1 MFSLHALFHKNRAE
15 QDMDDEFRFH
25 LEKMIEQN
33 TAHGMSAEEARYAAL
48 RTFGNIGAIKEECR
62 DSWGVRLITELLQ
75 DVRYG
80 LRQLR
85 RNLGLTT
92 VAVLSLALGIG
103 ANTAIFT
110 AVNSLLIR
118 PLPVEQPG
126 RLVAVFTTHQG
137 EQEFNP
143 SSYPDYSDLRDR
155 NQVFSGVAAHF
166 YWPMSLK
173 TAERPKAVMGEAV
186 TGNYFNVLGVKPY
199 LGRAFL
205 PDETESPGSP
215 ALALLSYRTWERDFN
230 SDREIIGKKV
240 LVNDYPFT
248 VIGVTPKTF
257 TGLNSAMVP
266 AVWVPVTMIRRVI
279 PYPISLTDRYDP
291 WLLIVAR
298 LKPDVSVAEA
308 GAAIKVLA
316 ANLDKEY
323 PSRVGPGKSFSLVES
338 NRNRIGTLN
347 TTDGARKLLA
357 LLMMVVGVVLLITCF
372 NVANLQLAR
381 ATGRQ
386 REMALRTSFGASRAR
401 ILRQLVTE
409 SVLLSLVG
417 GLGALFVGAWA
428 ADLLLALQ
436 PPSLFPLEL
445 NFNLDWRVFLFTL
458 LLSLLAG
465 ILFGLSPALQ
475 SIRSDQLTALKE
487 QTPALGRSRRK
498 TRAQDA
504 LVVAQI
510 ALSLVLLVTAGL
522 FARSLQHTLRLNP
535 GFEPRNALVVPV
547 DMGFGQYPEPEGRE
561 FEQRLVDRVRVLPG
575 VKSASLAVDM
585 PLGQLHLRGMVSID
599 GYVPKHGEQ
608 MVLRRNMV
616 GPEYFQAMGI
626 PIVEGRAI
634 DERDRKDSQPVAV
647 INQAMAER
655 YWAGRDPIGRTFDN
669 SDKTWTVVGV
679 IKNGKYDALTEAPQP
694 YFCLPLSQTDYVKRL
709 HLVVRTIGSSR
720 GATSPILQVLRQLG
734 PNLPSPRVLSLN
746 QYLEESVQGTAGPV
760 QVVGIFALLALALAL
775 VGVYGVMSYS
785 VSQRTNELGI
795 RMALGA
801 NRNHIL
807 RVVLRRGFVVSL
819 LGVAIGLV
827 AAAALS
833 HALTGLIYGVKPM
846 DTIAFSVPG
855 LGLMLLAL
863 FACYIPARRAAKVDP
878 MVALRYE

>member
-1 MFSLHALFHKNRAE
+1 MLNLRALLHKKRAE
-15 QDMDDEFRFH
+15 QDLDDELRFH
-25 LEKMIEQN
+25 LERQIEQN
-33 TAHGMSAEEARYAAL
+33 VAQGMSLEEAHYAAL
-48 RTFGNIGAIKEECR
+48 RTFGNMGAIKEECR
-62 DSWGVRLITELLQ
+62 DSWGVRFINELLQ

-85 RNLGLTT
+85 HNPSLTA
-92 VAVLSLALGIG
+92 VAILTLALGIG

-110 AVNSLLIR
+110 VVNSLLFR

-126 RLVAVFTTHQG
+126 QLVAVFTTHKG
-137 EQEFNP
+137 EQAFNP

-186 TGNYFNVLGVKPY
+186 TGNYFNVLGVEPF

-205 PDETESPGSP
+205 PEEVKSPDSH
-215 ALALLSYRTWERDFN
+215 AVALLSYRAWERDFN

-248 VIGVTPKTF
+248 LIGVTPRTF
-257 TGLNSAMVP
+257 TGLNSAIVP

-347 TTDGARKLLA
+347 TTDGVQKVFA

-386 REMALRTSFGASRAR
+386 REIALRTSFGASRVR
-401 ILRQLVTE
+401 IVRQLLTE
-409 SVLLSLVG
+409 NVLLSLLG

-428 ADLLLALQ
+428 ADLLLALR
-436 PPSLFPLEL
+436 PPSLFPFEF
-445 NFNLDWRVFLFTL
+445 NFSPDWRVFLYTL
-458 LLSLLAG
+458 LLSVLAG

-487 QTPALGRSRRK
+487 QTTALGRSRRK
-498 TRAQDA
+498 SRIQDA

-522 FARSLQHTLRLNP
+522 FARSLQHTLRVNP
-535 GFEPRNALVVPV
+535 GFKPRNALVVPV
-547 DMGFGQYPEPEGRE
+547 DLGFGQYPEPEGRE
-561 FEQRLVDRVRVLPG
+561 FEQHLVDRVRALPG
-575 VKSASLAVDM
+575 VRSAALAVDM
-585 PLGQLHLRGMVSID
+585 PLGQLHLRGLVSID
-599 GYVPKHGEQ
+599 GYVPKPGEQ
-608 MVLRRNMV
+608 MVLRRNVV

-626 PIVEGRAI
+626 PILEGREI
-634 DERDRKDSQPVAV
+634 DERDRKDTRPVAV

-655 YWAGRDPIGRTFDN
+655 YWPGQDPIGKTFEN
-669 SDKTWTVVGV
+669 SGKTWAVVGV

-709 HLVVRTIGSSR
+709 HLVARTIGSPR
-720 GATSPILQVLRQLG
+720 GAASPILQILRQLG
-734 PNLPSPRVLSLN
+734 PNLPSPRLLSLN

-785 VSQRTNELGI
+785 VGQRTNELGI

-801 NRNHIL
+801 NRNQIL
-807 RVVLRRGFVVSL
+807 RLVLRRGFVVSL
-819 LGVAIGLV
+819 LGVGIGLV
-827 AAAALS
+827 AALALS
-833 HALTGLIYGVKPM
+833 HALTGMLYGVKSM
-846 DTIAFSVPG
+846 DTIAFSFAG

-863 FACYIPARRAAKVDP
+863 IACYIPAFRATRISP
-878 MVALRYE
+878 MLALRYE